1 MDESELKLLKAQR
14 RDPQSSDVRG
24 VLRFL
29 SERGISAWVH
39 GGWAVE
45 GLVGKPLS
53 HQDVD
58 LFVPLEQRQR
68 LEETLGDRLVVR
80 DKSHV
85 VWNHNFVQIDIVF
98 FLTYKK
104 NSVIATYRDILWVF
118 PDPRVTNASVLLDGG
133 KIPIVHPA
141 LILAEQEHTVR
152 KKKRSIPKMLERAAL
167 LRAVLS
173 PDEIAISR
181 KLWPRVNSRW
191 NRLLR
196 RVGLL

>member
-104 NSVIATYRDILWVF
+104 I
-118 PDPRVTNASVLLDGG
+118 VLLQ
-133 KIPIVHPA
+133 PIVISYGCF
-141 LILAEQEHTVR
+141 LILGSLTLACYSMET
-152 KKKRSIPKMLERAAL
+152 KFPLSIPL
-167 LRAVLS
+167 
-173 PDEIAISR
+173 
-181 KLWPRVNSRW
+181 
-191 NRLLR
+191 
-196 RVGLL
+196 